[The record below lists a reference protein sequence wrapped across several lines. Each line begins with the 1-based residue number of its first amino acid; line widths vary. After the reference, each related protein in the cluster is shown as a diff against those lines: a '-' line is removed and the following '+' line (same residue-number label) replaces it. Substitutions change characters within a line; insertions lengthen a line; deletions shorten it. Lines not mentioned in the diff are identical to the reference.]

1 MRFAQYRLHQTRFNR
16 FASAVALGLT
26 MLLSAPLQAE
36 PCEEP
41 APVDDHVE
49 VNLGS
54 AVPVPI
60 IPVVEG
66 SAPFAS
72 LGYAGHSLAFH
83 DGGTIDLSLP
93 SKDPRGGRTSVTAE
107 YLGGNG
113 TARFSPIEA
122 MPSTTTVLGGGKK
135 GSKLNRLPNYGG
147 LESHSVYEG
156 VSIRQT
162 ANSRQLR
169 TTYEIAAG
177 VDSGIIRL
185 RLGGATSF
193 STDPRTGVLSLGT
206 AEGSGPTLTLQ
217 ARLNEGGRFTAVPLK
232 ADENGTVRFD
242 VGTASSS
249 RTLESVLT
257 FSDYFHSPAATRG
270 PNGLVAIAQAT
281 GADSGTDAV
290 VLGLDEEGKELLWT
304 TIVQGDG
311 DDLAS
316 AVTVSREGR
325 VYLTGT
331 TTSSNFPLDSRGGRG
346 GSNFVAELAA
356 DGSRLVGGAFLDTA
370 GVTAPHNLVVDKDGN
385 VLVTGRAASSGASG
399 NLDFTTLLPKPE
411 AGKRVSQY
419 FLARLDADLKA
430 VSDVA
435 TFEAADVGPPLELA
449 LDCGE
454 VVVGYCEVDAAA
466 VDCAHPFFED
476 PYSISVFGVYEDGF
490 ADTVPE
496 GWGYHALRWKAE
508 FKAAAYTPMVLPQIP
523 TGLVETGDE
532 WDLINAEANTALF
545 PVNPGGTGPEW
556 GRAKADT
563 PTSLAVGA
571 AMNMD
576 LFQTPAYTNLHIDG
590 SDVPAAI
597 VETVFCVDFNAGN
610 SLRELCD
617 QTVIDL
623 GLGWFQVDV
632 VDSACST
639 QFAGD
644 FFVKEVFVSD
654 WANST
659 YTEGRVFEGGTEW
672 DDAYA
677 VTDPGTDIEIYIVD
691 PPEDSPGAPD
701 FTEEFAAR
709 VESHIYEQLPV
720 NRTTYVGGQAVK
732 VEPALAKVRA
742 MDLQVAEQ

>member
-1 MRFAQYRLHQTRFNR
+1 MRSTQYQLQQPRMNRLT
-16 FASAVALGLT
+16 SAVALSVT

-41 APVDDHVE
+41 SPIDDHVE
-49 VNLGS
+49 VNLGT
-54 AVPVPI
+54 AIPVPI
-60 IPVVEG
+60 IPVTDG
-66 SAPFAS
+66 SAPFTS

-83 DGGTIDLSLP
+83 DGGTVDLSLP
-93 SKDPRGGRTSVTAE
+93 GEDPRGGRVSLTAE

-122 MPSTTTVLGGGKK
+122 MPSTTTVLTGGKK
-135 GSKLNRLPNYGG
+135 AEKLNRLPNYGG

-156 VSIRQT
+156 VSIRQST
-162 ANSRQLR
+162 NSRQLR

-177 VDSGIIRL
+177 VDSSVIRL

-193 STDPRTGVLSLGT
+193 ETHPVTGVLSLGT
-206 AEGSGPTLTLQ
+206 AGGVGPTLTMQ
-217 ARLNEGGRFTAVPLK
+217 ARWNDRGRFTAIPLK
-232 ADENGTVRFD
+232 ADENGVIRFAA
-242 VGTASSS
+242 GSSSSS

-257 FSDYFHSPAATRG
+257 FSEYFHSPAATRG
-270 PNGLVAIAQAT
+270 PNGVVAIAQAT
-281 GADSGTDAV
+281 GADSGADAV
-290 VLGLDEEGKELLWT
+290 ILGLDDEAKTLRWT
-304 TIVQGDG
+304 TIVQGNGEDR
-311 DDLAS
+311 AA

-331 TTSSNFPLDSRGGRG
+331 TTSTDFPLTSRDGRG

-356 DGSRLVGGAFLDTA
+356 DGSRLVGGTFLDTQGA
-370 GVTAPHNLVVDKDGN
+370 TAPHNLVVDGDGN
-385 VLVTGRAASSGASG
+385 VLVTGRAATSGSSRG
-399 NLDFTTLLPKPE
+399 LDFTTLLPKPE
-411 AGKRVSQY
+411 AGKRVSPY

-430 VSDVA
+430 VSEVV
-435 TFEAADVGPPLELA
+435 TFEAADIGPPLELA

-454 VVVGYCEVDAAA
+454 VVVGYCEVPAAA
-466 VDCAHPFFED
+466 ADCVHPFFED
-476 PYSISVFGVYEDGF
+476 PYSISVFGVFEDGF
-490 ADTVPE
+490 ADTVVE

-597 VETVFCVDFNAGN
+597 VETIFCVDFNAGN

-644 FFVKEVFVSD
+644 FTVKEVFVSD

-691 PPEDSPGAPD
+691 PPEDSPGAPA

-709 VESHIYEQLPV
+709 VESHIFEHLPAV
-720 NRTTYVGGQAVK
+720 RTTYVDGQAVK

-742 MDLQVAEQ
+742 MDLAVAEQ